1 MATCPNKNLNEWKSL
16 VIARGEDVAFYL
28 WDKYDGNVPESE
40 SRTEIVKSGLK
51 ATNILQSPKANQFF
65 NTAVKNKI
73 TGESFWNKMQ
83 AYIIFWYRCYIPL
96 THYKWNIDWE
106 AGRG

>member
-1 MATCPNKNLNEWKSL
+1 M
-16 VIARGEDVAFYL
+16 
-28 WDKYDGNVPESE
+28 
-40 SRTEIVKSGLK
+40 
-51 ATNILQSPKANQFF
+51 
-65 NTAVKNKI
+65 VKNDPFLERILKLN
-73 TGESFWNKMQ
+73 TSELKCFWKKMQ